1 VCVSK
6 GWNSFGRE
14 LIGGKVRVLP
24 SRVFGYNALSGASVC
39 KSTSEIMVYGIAI
52 ASGALVFS
60 LVCSVFADLR
70 RARPEKSE
78 YDIWLDDI
86 TKCNVITSRCDFSK

>member
-1 VCVSK
+1 
-6 GWNSFGRE
+6 
-14 LIGGKVRVLP
+14 
-24 SRVFGYNALSGASVC
+24 
-39 KSTSEIMVYGIAI
+39 
-52 ASGALVFS
+52 LVFS